1 MLVFSNRRDIMSEG
15 RDISMNG
22 DRYLNDIISQFEK
35 LKDLAG
41 RALAQV
47 SEDSFF
53 IVISEV
59 SNSIGIIVKHMAGNM
74 RSRWRDFLTTDGEK
88 PDRNRD
94 SEFMREAGDTREA
107 IMKKWE
113 EGWRYL
119 FEALETLRS
128 DDLDKTVLIRNEPHT
143 VMEAIH
149 RQLTHY
155 AFHVGQ
161 IVYMARHFAGGNW
174 RTLSVPRERSEE
186 FNEMMRRKW
195 KNR

>member
-1 MLVFSNRRDIMSEG
+1 MSEG

>member
-1 MLVFSNRRDIMSEG
+1 MLVFSNRRDIMSG
-15 RDISMNG
+15 RNDKPMNG
-22 DRYLNDIISQFEK
+22 DRYLKEIISQFEK
-35 LKDLAG
+35 LKDLAD

-47 SEDSFF
+47 SEGSFF

-74 RSRWRDFLTTDGEK
+74 RARWRDFLTTDGEK

-94 SEFMREAGDTREA
+94 YEFIREDGDNRDT

-113 EGWRYL
+113 EGWGYL
-119 FEALETLRS
+119 FEALATIKS
-128 DDLDKTVLIRNEPHT
+128 DSLYKTVLIRNEPHT

-155 AFHVGQ
+155 AYHVGQ
-161 IVYMARHFAGGNW
+161 IVYMARHFAGERW
-174 RTLSVPRERSEE
+174 QTLSVPRGRSEE
-186 FNEMMRRKW
+186 FNEMMSRKW
-195 KNR
+195 RKK